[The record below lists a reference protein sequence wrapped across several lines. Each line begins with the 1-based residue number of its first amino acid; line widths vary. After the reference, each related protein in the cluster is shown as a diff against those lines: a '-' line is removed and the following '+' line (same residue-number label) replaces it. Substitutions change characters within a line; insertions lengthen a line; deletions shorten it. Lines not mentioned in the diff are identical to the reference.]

1 MPVYEYK
8 CRACGHKFE
17 QLVLPNSAP
26 ATCPR
31 CQSHD
36 LERLL
41 SLFAVSSDSSR
52 ERNLQ
57 RARKK
62 QTTDPGRRD
71 KHVAEQQYVRDHFA
85 DEGIRVPPLDK
96 NKK

>member
-1 MPVYEYK
+1 MPVYEYR
-8 CRACGHKFE
+8 CRACGHECE
-17 QLVLPNSAP
+17 QLVLPSSAP

-31 CQSHD
+31 CQSND

-52 ERNLQ
+52 ERNMQ
-57 RARKK
+57 RARKR
-62 QTTDPGRRD
+62 QATDPDRRD
-71 KHVAEQQYVRDHFA
+71 KQVAEQKYVRDHFA
-85 DEGIRVPPLDK
+85 HEGIKVPPLDK

>member
-1 MPVYEYK
+1 M
-8 CRACGHKFE
+8 
-17 QLVLPNSAP
+17 LPNSAP
-26 ATCPR
+26 VTCPR
-31 CQSHD
+31 CQSND

-57 RARKK
+57 RARKR
-62 QTTDPGRRD
+62 QATDPGRRD
-71 KHVAEQQYVRDHFA
+71 KQAAEEKYVRDHFA
-85 DEGIRVPPLDK
+85 DEGIKAPPLDK